1 MYRESD
7 DALLESL
14 GWTVECQSPFEIRH
28 TDGDFATGF
37 AANVLVDYLKSEAA
51 AGEGGDTST
60 GFVSATPITELLALF
75 DCVEKL
81 IKIAAELPET
91 DYDRWKR
98 CFEFV
103 FSDQCSTRIRALL
116 DQLNISFDW
125 YDPDMGYDDDVQA
138 YGNALKRLREEITP
152 FLAAMPP
159 ES

>member
-14 GWTVECQSPFEIRH
+14 GWTVECQSPLEIRH

-37 AANVLVDYLKSEAA
+37 AAKVLIDYLKSDAA
-51 AGEGGDTST
+51 AGDGAST
-60 GFVSATPITELLALF
+60 GFVSATPVTELLALF

-81 IKIAAELPET
+81 LKIAAELPET

-125 YDPDMGYDDDVQA
+125 YDPDMDYEDDVRA
-138 YGNALKRLREEITP
+138 YANALMRLKAEITP
-152 FLAAMPP
+152 FLAAMPA